1 MVTIISKN
9 YVEGL
14 GWYVECRVETDSG
27 SRSGTEYVNLP
38 EDATDEELKE
48 AVLASYA

>member
-9 YVEGL
+9 YVEG

-38 EDATDEELKE
+38 EGATDEELKE

>member
-1 MVTIISKN
+1 MVTIVSKTYSN
-9 YVEGL
+9 

-38 EDATDEELKE
+38 EEATDEELKE
-48 AVLASYA
+48 AILASYA